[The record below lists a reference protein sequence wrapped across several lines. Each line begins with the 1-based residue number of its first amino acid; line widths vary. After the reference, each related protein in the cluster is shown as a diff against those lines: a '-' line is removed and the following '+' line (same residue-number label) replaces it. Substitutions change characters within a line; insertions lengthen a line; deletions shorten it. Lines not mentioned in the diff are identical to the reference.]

1 MPLSTAFIV
10 SIDRAGPLYLYWQ
23 EDRLNRYGGCHVKIS
38 DLVVE
43 AIIESL
49 IL

>member
-1 MPLSTAFIV
+1 MQPSNAFIV
-10 SIDRAGPLYLYWQ
+10 SIDRAGPLYWQ